1 MIYVK
6 RSHNFI
12 LMSTIYI
19 EIFLVRHSFVK
30 KRHRLGGNKIVYPF
44 SHLSRISKAL
54 FC

>member
-6 RSHNFI
+6 SN
-12 LMSTIYI
+12 
-19 EIFLVRHSFVK
+19 SFVK